1 MKPVYNFLDSVL
13 PTFGNIKENIPVYN
27 EAQRMFI
34 SSNYTSA
41 AGHLYY
47 KGIRFSERLVMIEQ
61 VGLYHNW
68 TYIDGVELY
77 AFNGNERVL
86 IAKKQFNKEFYNMEF
101 IKNEVKQMLQNYFKS
116 QIILKNENASE
127 EILLHHTEQ
136 TLDSLYENKIE
147 QIALQLK
154 QSTMLSLLAPQ
165 N

>member
-1 MKPVYNFLDSVL
+1 MKPVNNFLDTVL
-13 PTFGNIKENIPVYN
+13 PKYGNVKENIPVYN
-27 EAQRMFI
+27 ESQRMFI

-47 KGIRFSERLVMIEQ
+47 KGIRFSDRLVMIEQ

-86 IAKKQFNKEFYNMEF
+86 IAKKQFDKEFYNMEF
-101 IKNEVKQMLQNYFKS
+101 IKKEVKQILQSYFKS
-116 QIILKNENASE
+116 QTLFTNENTSE
-127 EILLHHTEQ
+127 EYLLQQTEQ
-136 TLDSLYENKIE
+136 ILDTLYENKIE

>member
-1 MKPVYNFLDSVL
+1 MKPVNNFLDSVL

-86 IAKKQFNKEFYNMEF
+86 IAKKQFDKEFYNMEF
-101 IKNEVKQMLQNYFKS
+101 IKNEVKQMMQSYFKS
-116 QIILKNENASE
+116 QVLLNNENASDE
-127 EILLHHTEQ
+127 VLLQYTEQ

>member
-1 MKPVYNFLDSVL
+1 MKPVNNFLDTVL
-13 PTFGNIKENIPVYN
+13 PKYGNVKENIPVYN
-27 EAQRMFI
+27 ESQRMFI

-86 IAKKQFNKEFYNMEF
+86 IAKKQFDKEFYNMEF
-101 IKNEVKQMLQNYFKS
+101 IKNEVKQMMQSYFKS
-116 QIILKNENASE
+116 QVLLNNENASDE
-127 EILLHHTEQ
+127 VLLQYTEQ

>member
-1 MKPVYNFLDSVL
+1 MKPINNFLDSVL
-13 PTFGNIKENIPVYN
+13 PTFGNLKENIPVYN

-68 TYIDGVELY
+68 TYIDGIELY
-77 AFNGNERVL
+77 AFNGTERVL
-86 IAKKQFNKEFYNMEF
+86 IAKKQFDKVFYNMEF
-101 IKNEVKQMLQNYFKS
+101 IKEEVNQMLHSYFKS
-116 QIILKNENASE
+116 QILLKNENAST
-127 EILLHHTEQ
+127 EIIEQHTNQ
-136 TLDSLYENKIE
+136 TIGSLYENKIE
-147 QIALQLK
+147 QIVQYLK
-154 QSTMLSLLAPQ
+154 QPTMIALLAPQ

>member
-1 MKPVYNFLDSVL
+1 MKPVNNFLDSVL
-13 PTFGNIKENIPVYN
+13 PTFGNLKENIPVYN

-68 TYIDGVELY
+68 TYIDGIELY
-77 AFNGNERVL
+77 AFNGTERVL
-86 IAKKQFNKEFYNMEF
+86 IAKKQFDKVFYNMEF
-101 IKNEVKQMLQNYFKS
+101 IKEEVNQMLHSYFKS
-116 QIILKNENASE
+116 QILLKNENASP
-127 EILLHHTEQ
+127 EIIEQHTNE
-136 TLDSLYENKIE
+136 TIGSLYENKIE
-147 QIALQLK
+147 QIVQYLK
-154 QSTMLSLLAPQ
+154 QPTMIALLAPQ